1 LVTILPDLERKTA
14 SVSGGIAVTA
24 YSFDERL
31 DRLQWTP
38 SAVPSRE
45 IVDSV
50 LGARHKKR
58 TRSLATTLAGAI
70 LGILI
75 GFGLLGMSFQHS
87 PWGPGSGTIG
97 LILGSLSLLGLFASV
112 CLAVFAAVHSAK
124 RPRLMQ
130 FSSMNLLMIVVLLLS

>member
-1 LVTILPDLERKTA
+1 M
-14 SVSGGIAVTA
+14 TA
-24 YSFDERL
+24 YSFDDRL

-50 LGARHKKR
+50 LGARHKYR
-58 TRSLATTLAGAI
+58 TRSIAATLAGAI

-75 GFGLLGMSFQHS
+75 GFGLIGMSFPQS

-97 LILGSLSLLGLFASV
+97 LIFGTLSLLGLGLSV
-112 CLAVFAAVHSAK
+112 CLSVYAACHSAK
-124 RPRLMQ
+124 HPRLMQ
-130 FSSMNLLMIVVLLLS
+130 FSSMNLLMIVVLLLSY

>member
-1 LVTILPDLERKTA
+1 
-14 SVSGGIAVTA
+14 VTA
-24 YSFDERL
+24 HRFDDRL

-50 LGARHKKR
+50 LGARHNQR
-58 TRSLATTLAGAI
+58 TRSVAATLAGAI

-75 GFGLLGMSFQHS
+75 GFGLVGMSFQQS
-87 PWGPGSGTIG
+87 PWGPGSGTTG
-97 LILGSLSLLGLFASV
+97 LIFGSLSLLGLLLSV
-112 CLAVFAAVHSAK
+112 CLAGFAAFHSSK